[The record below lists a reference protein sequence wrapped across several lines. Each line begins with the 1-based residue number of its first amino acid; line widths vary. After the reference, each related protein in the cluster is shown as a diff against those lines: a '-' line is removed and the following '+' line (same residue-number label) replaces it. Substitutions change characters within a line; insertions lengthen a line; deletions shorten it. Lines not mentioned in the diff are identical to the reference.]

1 MPPASMP
8 RPTPCGFRT
17 RVLALVLG
25 SALALLCGLTLT
37 GCGSGTAATDG
48 RLSVVAA
55 AYPFAYLAEA
65 IGGDRV
71 TVDLLTRPGAEPHDL
86 ELTAAQVIRIAK
98 ADLVVTLSGFQP
110 AIDQGLAAAPPRH
123 TLDLSTA
130 TGITLA
136 AHDETGHT
144 ADGHEAPAG
153 LAHDPHFWL
162 DPELMRRAGNA
173 VAAELSRI
181 DPEHAGA
188 YTADRDRLDA
198 ALVTLRDDY
207 RSQVRGC
214 ASTTL
219 VTSHAAYGHLA
230 AFTGL
235 DPYALALSPDAEPSA
250 GEVARIAQVVR
261 DRDVRT
267 IYTEPLAS
275 PKVADVIATETGV
288 RTAVLDP
295 IEGLTDTSAGHD
307 YLALMRADLATLVTG
322 QDCRP

>member
-110 AIDQGLAAAPPRH
+110 AIDQGIAAAPPRH

-198 ALVTLRDDY
+198 A
-207 RSQVRGC
+207 
-214 ASTTL
+214 L